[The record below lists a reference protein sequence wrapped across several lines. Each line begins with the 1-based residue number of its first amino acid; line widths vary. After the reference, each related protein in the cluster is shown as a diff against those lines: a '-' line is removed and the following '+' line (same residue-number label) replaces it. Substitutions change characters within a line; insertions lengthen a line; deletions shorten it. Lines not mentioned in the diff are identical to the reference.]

1 MQKSLRSKLS
11 GNVNFPL
18 HFLHYFVQSRNKIS
32 MHTSCWYSCKVWYI
46 SEGLYLFF
54 NISDNRIRTT
64 MMKKLEMKILYL
76 HYFELPLLFLL
87 FSSRK
92 IKIGT
97 VIFSFQPL
105 VVYCV
110 LFIQSLHF
118 RCYSFPQKRPCS
130 LVRIRSMSHQKRFDW

>member
-1 MQKSLRSKLS
+1 MVQKSLRSKLS

-97 VIFSFQPL
+97 VIFFRFNRLSFIVCFSSSPCISAVTHFHKNVL
-105 VVYCV
+105 VV
-110 LFIQSLHF
+110 
-118 RCYSFPQKRPCS
+118 
-130 LVRIRSMSHQKRFDW
+130 